1 MLRLVVNE
9 LHRLLCSE
17 DFVKFKV
24 SKLLDL
30 CFHRLRLDELTI
42 YFSYLPFEKDM
53 WINMTR

>member
-1 MLRLVVNE
+1 MSYS
-9 LHRLLCSE
+9 RLLCSQV
-17 DFVKFKV
+17 FVKFKV